1 MNAQNAI
8 AAQARDEPAGFDD
21 ASQAALRKTM
31 RAQRIQDFVFHKVTM
46 LFAALVLAVLLG
58 IIVSLAK
65 GAAPA
70 FHEFG
75 LGFITTAEWDPVND
89 KFGALIAITG
99 TLVTSFI
106 ALLLAFPVSF
116 GIALFLTE
124 I

>member
-1 MNAQNAI
+1 MENAINPVYRRRLLAHRAGMGLAI
-8 AAQARDEPAGFDD
+8 AA
-21 ASQAALRKTM
+21 M
-31 RAQRIQDFVFHKVTM
+31 
-46 LFAALVLAVLLG
+46 AV
-58 IIVSLAK
+58 
-65 GAAPA
+65 
-70 FHEFG
+70 G